1 MTAETAETAS
11 AIAANSTLRGRG
23 PGSAGGC
30 AAELA
35 AAGLLR
41 DTLPLAPGGFVL
53 IPRSVRSRDRAA
65 AGRGDLSWVPTTC
78 GDRRRRMTNPSP
90 PDEPAERPG
99 VNLGKDPDPSAEAPF
114 DPYRFGRP
122 EHPIPAEY
130 APPGSTGPTTP
141 AATPYGQDP
150 YGRPSENPFGN
161 PPGTPYGPPPS
172 QYPPYGYS
180 GPPQP
185 PQYSA
190 YGPPTQH
197 RSGKAVAGLVLGIC
211 AIVFCW
217 LTVLD
222 GVFVVLGFVFSLIAL
237 GETRRLNLPGRG
249 MALAGL

>member
-1 MTAETAETAS
+1 
-11 AIAANSTLRGRG
+11 
-23 PGSAGGC
+23 
-30 AAELA
+30 
-35 AAGLLR
+35 
-41 DTLPLAPGGFVL
+41 
-53 IPRSVRSRDRAA
+53 
-65 AGRGDLSWVPTTC
+65 
-78 GDRRRRMTNPSP
+78 MTNPSS
-90 PDEPAERPG
+90 PDDPEGQG
-99 VNLGKDPDPSAEAPF
+99 VNLGKDTDPSAEAPF

-130 APPGSTGPTTP
+130 APPGYTGPTTP

-150 YGRPSENPFGN
+150 YGRPTENPFGN
-161 PPGTPYGPPPS
+161 PPATPYGPPPS
-172 QYPPYGYS
+172 QYPPSQYPPYGYG
-180 GPPQP
+180 GPPPP
-185 PQYSA
+185 PQYSG

-249 MALAGL
+249 MAIAGLICTIIGAILAVVLTVVIVHAADKCGGFNARTDSGWSQCVQDHI